1 MASQA
6 QVDAEESAE
15 MPDPAYTVVIEQSGR
30 GGSIFYREGENTARF
45 SWEFAMPP
53 AIALLFGP
61 SPWPGWAAGRQAEIY
76 AAVGA
81 EVVRQ
86 KAPGGRFTMDLD
98 AGMMEVLR

>member
-1 MASQA
+1 MPAP
-6 QVDAEESAE
+6 VNESPTA
-15 MPDPAYTVVIEQSGR
+15 AYTVVIEQSGR
-30 GGSIFYREGENTARF
+30 GGSIVYREGENTARF

-53 AIALLFGP
+53 SIALLFGP
-61 SPWPGWAAGRQAEIY
+61 SPFPEWAKERRAEVF

-86 KAPGGRFTMDLD
+86 KAPRGTFTMDLE